1 MKKLIISFAIIIATL
16 AASAQVAGD
25 SILRS
30 KKGIPILPKKG
41 DIAIG
46 IDAIPYFN
54 YLGNMFNGTSNN
66 TLNLGSTTLFGKY
79 YLEDNVAIRAAFS
92 IDNYNNIQRAYIQD
106 DQAVILDPLSNAQTE
121 DSYKQ
126 IQKEYS
132 IDLAYQIFRG
142 YGRLRGFYGIHAGY
156 EYYRY
161 KTAHTYG
168 NPITGTNQQPTIYA
182 PFSSYDANG
191 ARELEYD
198 GGISHSIFG
207 GILGGIEYYFLPKIC
222 IGGEITLSGTYD
234 WSTQGNT
241 KSERWNGT
249 SVIEEDIASSPSG
262 RTSSSLYT
270 YRPIG
275 GGIYLMFHF

>member
-54 YLGNMFNGTSNN
+54 YLGNMFNGTSGN

-79 YLEDNVAIRAAFS
+79 YLKDNVAIRAAFS
-92 IDNYNNIQRAYIQD
+92 INNYNDMSRAYVQD

-121 DSYKQ
+121 DTYKE
-126 IQKEYS
+126 IGKNYDF
-132 IDLAYQIFRG
+132 DLAYQIFRG

-156 EYYRY
+156 GYSRY
-161 KTAHTYG
+161 KEKYTYG
-168 NPITGTNQQPTIYA
+168 NPITGANQQPTIYY
-182 PFSSYDANG
+182 SSYDANG
-191 ARELEYD
+191 SRELEYD
-198 GGISHSIFG
+198 GGINHSIFG
-207 GILGGIEYYFLPKIC
+207 GRLGGIEYYFLPKIC
-222 IGGEITLSGTYD
+222 IGGEITLSGSYD

-241 KSERWNGT
+241 TSERWNGT
-249 SVIEEDIASSPSG
+249 SVIEEDLASSPSG
-262 RTSSSLYT
+262 RTYSSLYT
-270 YRPIG
+270 YRPLG